1 MMHRKLKSVS
11 AFLLFAASVLV
22 GEAVL
27 QAGTTGKISGVV
39 LDAVTK
45 QPLVGANVIVT
56 GAGFGAA
63 ADLEGS
69 YAILNV
75 PPGTYTVRFTMM
87 GYKQTFI
94 ENARVSIDMTTVLD
108 GLLSPTVLN
117 SNEVVTIQAERPLV
131 KKDMTSSLVS
141 VSSEEIGN
149 LPVSEVSEVLALQA
163 GVVRSDGLHIRG
175 GRSNEIAYWVDGV
188 SATNVF
194 SGTMGVTVEN
204 AAVKEL
210 QVISGTF
217 NAEYGQAMSGIVN
230 IITKEGGEKYTG
242 QARAYVGDYVSS
254 GDKFGVLKSVRTV
267 TNASTGKSAAAG
279 AEENPLAKFNPIT
292 DGEFNLSGPVP
303 GFGGK
308 FTFFTNARY
317 FSNEGYLYGR
327 DWFKPTGVPGDS
339 DLVPMSPYQRGNVQL
354 KLKVQ
359 VSPRL
364 KFTHNVFWSH
374 DGQDRIYSRLY
385 KYNPYGTARHFNDG
399 LTQIF
404 TINHVLSE
412 KTFYEIKLSRFDN
425 TYKQYVYRDPNAKP
439 DYLVQMTDAW
449 GNAVTFDPN
458 TDAGRARLDSL
469 VYNRANY
476 SYIVDP
482 DGPEGYIHHDLD
494 EAPATY
500 SFLNDGMDRDH
511 IRQSTGYWLGK
522 LDLTSQVNRIHQL
535 KAGLE
540 MRLYRLFFEQV
551 TLRPKLKTDADEE
564 IVPYEPEIKPLSSMY
579 HWKYDRKPKEFSAY
593 VQDKIEL
600 KDLIVNLGLRFDY
613 FNSEGVVPTDPSDPN
628 IYYPFKDEHIYRN
641 PNAPDSLKEEY
652 SPEERRAFM
661 QKKAGSKTQVSPRLG
676 IAYPVTDR
684 GVIHFSYGHFFQIPT
699 FNYLYDRPEFKIDPS
714 TTNVIMGNADLK
726 PQRTVQYEIGLQ
738 QQISD
743 NIGIDLT
750 MFYRDV
756 RDWVSTS
763 AMIVTPLPGVEY
775 AKWENKDYSNVRGV
789 TVGLTKRFSSHF
801 SSELDY
807 YYQVAEGTYSNPS
820 DAFLALV
827 GNQEPR
833 LKLIPMSW
841 DQTHTLNGSFSW
853 VQGGWTVS
861 TIASYY
867 TGRPY
872 TPTVAKASTVGSAS
886 AIEFADNSRRMP
898 SRKNVD
904 LLVRRTFPFRTMQVS
919 LFANVYNLFDI
930 ENQNAVWSDTG
941 TADYTTTIEP
951 SAIPYDAN
959 RIGTIADYSRI
970 SGYYA
975 EPRRIEIGMA
985 VGF

>member
-1 MMHRKLKSVS
+1 MRRKPKSVS
-11 AFLLFAASVLV
+11 AWLWLSLSVWTGAAGLL
-22 GEAVL
+22 
-27 QAGTTGKISGVV
+27 AGTTGKISGVV

-56 GAGFGAA
+56 GAGIGAA
-63 ADLEGS
+63 VDLDGS

-87 GYKQTFI
+87 GYRQTVI

-117 SNEVVTIQAERPLV
+117 SDEIVIIQAERPLV

-141 VSSEEIGN
+141 VSSDEISN

-204 AAVKEL
+204 AAIKEL

-230 IITKEGGEKYTG
+230 IITKEGSEKYTG
-242 QARAYVGDYVSS
+242 QVRAYVGDYVSP
-254 GDKFGVLKSVRTV
+254 GGKFGVLKSVRTG
-267 TNASTGKSAAAG
+267 TNTATGKPEAVG
-279 AEENPLAKFNPIT
+279 VEQNPLSKFNPVA
-292 DGEFNLSGPVP
+292 DAEMNLSGPVP
-303 GFGGK
+303 GFGRK
-308 FTFFTNARY
+308 LTFFANARV

-327 DWFKPTGVPGDS
+327 DWFRPTGAAGDS
-339 DLVPMSPYQRGNVQL
+339 GLVPMSPYERQNVQV
-354 KLKVQ
+354 KLKYQ
-359 VSPRL
+359 AGAQL

-374 DGQDRIYSRLY
+374 DGQDRVYNHLY

-404 TINHVLSE
+404 TMNHVLSE
-412 KTFYEIKLSRFDN
+412 KMFYELKLSRFDN
-425 TYKQYVYRDPNAKP
+425 TYKQYVYENPEAKP
-439 DYLVQMTDAW
+439 DYLVRMTDAG
-449 GNAVTFDPN
+449 GNAVTFDPV
-458 TDAGRARLDSL
+458 TAAGRARLDSL
-469 VYNRANY
+469 IAEQAPY

-482 DGPEGYIHHDLD
+482 DGPDGYIHHDQD
-494 EAPATY
+494 QSPTPY

-511 IRQSTGYWLGK
+511 FKQSTGYWLGK
-522 LDLTSQVNRIHQL
+522 LDLTSQVNRIHQI
-535 KAGLE
+535 KAGVE
-540 MRLYRLFFEQV
+540 MRLYRLFFEQF
-551 TLRPKLKTDADEE
+551 TLRPKLKTEADEE

-593 VQDKIEL
+593 AQDKIEL
-600 KDLIVNLGLRFDY
+600 NDLIVNLGLRFDY
-613 FNSEGVVPTDPSDPN
+613 FNSMGVVPADPSDPN
-628 IYYPFKDEHIYRN
+628 IYYPFKDAHIYRN
-641 PNAPDSLKEEY
+641 PDAPDSLRVEY
-652 SPEERRAFM
+652 TPDERRAFM
-661 QKKAGSKTQVSPRLG
+661 HKKAGSKTQVSPRLG

-699 FNYLYDRPEFKIDPS
+699 FNYLYDRPDFKIDPS
-714 TTNVIMGNADLK
+714 TTRVIMGNADLK

-738 QQISD
+738 QQVSD
-743 NIGIDLT
+743 NIGMDVT
-750 MFYRDV
+750 VFYRDV

-763 AMIVTPLPGVEY
+763 AMIVTPMPGVEY
-775 AKWENKDYSNVRGV
+775 ARWENKDYSNVRGV
-789 TVGLTKRFSSHF
+789 TVGVSKRFSNRF
-801 SSELDY
+801 SAELDY
-807 YYQVAEGTYSNPS
+807 YYQVAEGTYSNPN
-820 DAFLALV
+820 DAFLAMI

-833 LKLIPMSW
+833 LKLVPMSW
-841 DQTHTLNGSFSW
+841 DQTHTINGSFSW
-853 VQGGWTVS
+853 ARDGWTVS
-861 TIASYY
+861 MIASYY

-872 TPTVAKASTVGSAS
+872 TPTVARASTVGSA
-886 AIEFADNSRRMP
+886 AVLEFDDNSRRMP

-904 LLVRRTFPFRTMQVS
+904 LLVRKAFPFRSLQVS
-919 LFANVYNLFDI
+919 LFVNAYNLLDI

-951 SAIPYDAN
+951 SAIPFDAN
-959 RIGTIADYSRI
+959 RVGTLGDYSRI